1 MMRPTNEM
9 TGTRKAAIL
18 TMLLGEEASGP
29 IFKFLREDEIERIAR
44 EVAALGSVQAH
55 FGEQV
60 IEEFQ
65 TMADAAAYVTHGG
78 VESAQKLLVK
88 AVGGESARRILD
100 RVVRSFQSTAGFTAL
115 TRSDPHQLSKFILG
129 EQPQT
134 IALILAHLD
143 ARHAAEIVALLPDT
157 IRVDVITRMANLD
170 DISPDVVARIS
181 QVIEQRLKTVGG
193 TSHLSHRGVRSVAEL
208 LNRLERA
215 VSQGV
220 LESIESRS
228 PELAVS
234 IRHLMFVFDDLNAVS
249 DEALRQIVQRADRK
263 VLSVALKGATEEIKG
278 RFLRNMSKRAAD
290 LIREEIEVMGAVK
303 LKDVEAA
310 QQEIVGVARKLE
322 EEGLLETGAAAGEA
336 YVV

>member
-1 MMRPTNEM
+1 MRPNAEL
-9 TGTRKAAIL
+9 TGVRKAAIL
-18 TMLLGEEASGP
+18 TMLLGEETSGP
-29 IFKFLREDEIERIAR
+29 IFRHLREDEIEMIAR

-60 IEEFQ
+60 IAEFQ
-65 TMADAAAYVTHGG
+65 TLSDAAAYVTHGG
-78 VESAQKLLVK
+78 VEYAQKLLVK
-88 AVGGESARRILD
+88 AVGNESARRILD

-134 IALILAHLD
+134 IALILAHLEP
-143 ARHAAEIVALLPDT
+143 RHAAEIVSLLPEA

-181 QVIEQRLKTVGG
+181 SVIEQRLKTVGG

-220 LESIESRS
+220 LESIEGRS

-234 IRHLMFVFDDLNAVS
+234 IRHLMFVFDDLLHVT
-249 DEALRQIVQRADRK
+249 DGALRQIVQRADRK
-263 VLSVALKGATEEIKG
+263 VLSVALKGATEEIKV
-278 RFLRNMSKRAAD
+278 RFFRNMSKRAAD

-303 LKDVEAA
+303 LRDVEAA

>member
-1 MMRPTNEM
+1 
-9 TGTRKAAIL
+9 
-18 TMLLGEEASGP
+18 
-29 IFKFLREDEIERIAR
+29 
-44 EVAALGSVQAH
+44 
-55 FGEQV
+55 
-60 IEEFQ
+60 
-65 TMADAAAYVTHGG
+65 
-78 VESAQKLLVK
+78 
-88 AVGGESARRILD
+88 
-100 RVVRSFQSTAGFTAL
+100 
-115 TRSDPHQLSKFILG
+115 
-129 EQPQT
+129 
-134 IALILAHLD
+134 
-143 ARHAAEIVALLPDT
+143 LPDT

-278 RFLRNMSKRAAD
+278 RFFHNMSKRAAD